1 MVLLGIIGVAVFLLG
16 MKYGDRWE
24 ESKMCIRD
32 SRPASTISSRPRFSP
47 AAGAAVIPAA
57 LVIEVETV
65 AFP

>member
-1 MVLLGIIGVAVFLLG
+1 MSTTSRGARLSSRARVASPASPF
-16 MKYGDRWE
+16 
-24 ESKMCIRD
+24 
-32 SRPASTISSRPRFSP
+32 RPASTISSRPRFSP

>member
-1 MVLLGIIGVAVFLLG
+1 MASPASPF
-16 MKYGDRWE
+16 
-24 ESKMCIRD
+24 
-32 SRPASTISSRPRFSP
+32 RPASTISSRPRFSP